1 MRKDE
6 VTQGAVMQVVL
17 HGQRYQVDDF
27 GRIDAKQ
34 GTAYYAPRMRVDDGF
49 HHTVYVLQCTGARY
63 GGSRQP
69 GHLERITAFHGFFF
83 GQADMRQRRVCKI
96 T

>member
-34 GTAYYAPRMRVDDGF
+34 GTAYYPAW
-49 HHTVYVLQCTGARY
+49 
-63 GGSRQP
+63 
-69 GHLERITAFHGFFF
+69 
-83 GQADMRQRRVCKI
+83 K
-96 T
+96 

>member
-6 VTQGAVMQVVL
+6 ITQGAVMQVVL

-34 GTAYYAPRMRVDDGF
+34 GTAYYAPRMRVDAF
-49 HHTVYVLQCTGARY
+49 IIPSMCCNVRAR
-63 GGSRQP
+63 GMAAAGSRDTWS
-69 GHLERITAFHGFFF
+69 E
-83 GQADMRQRRVCKI
+83 
-96 T
+96 

>member
-6 VTQGAVMQVVL
+6 VTQDAVMQVVL

-34 GTAYYAPRMRVDDGF
+34 GTAYYASRMRVDDGF

-63 GGSRQP
+63 GGGRQP
-69 GHLERITAFHGFFF
+69 GHLERITASSSVRPICASG
-83 GQADMRQRRVCKI
+83 GSVKI